1 MHTLFNFKVIWLGS
15 LVLCLFNVAAFCLND
30 NLALTPPM
38 GFSTWNE
45 FGCTI
50 SEETL
55 VSTGNL
61 MIQKHPANW
70 EGKQISLRDA
80 GYTYVNIDD
89 CWHAKTRD
97 EQGNPQ
103 WDSQKFPKGL
113 KWLSDTLH
121 QMGLKVGIYSCAGT
135 ATCCNYFAAFD
146 PSHPDVGYDQI
157 DANAYASWGIDYLKH
172 DWCNVPSEYTN
183 EAGSKKLYV
192 RMRDALQNASAKTGR
207 SIVFSLCNWGQY
219 NVHQWGDTVGHLWR
233 TGTDITP
240 TWSSILANITSNSV
254 GAQYAKPGAW
264 NDPDMMEVGNG
275 SLTLAENRA
284 HFDLWCISAAP
295 LILGNDLSK
304 MSDSIFSI
312 LTNREVIAVD
322 QDSLGYQGR
331 KVRTDGN
338 VQIWTKKLKNG
349 AWAVVLVND
358 GAVSA
363 NSSVTWS
370 DIGESDTTRTFPVRD
385 LWQHKIVSQ
394 SAKGCY
400 AVNNI
405 PAHGTVHLVFGTAY
419 WMEPVSIDNV
429 ISGKSVLHT
438 NDNNI
443 LIKKND
449 RTVEVFIPFASST
462 VNIFDI
468 QGKKINSFYV
478 SDPSWKTITN
488 SSVAGKMSVIQIVT
502 GSGKKITWSSA
513 D

>member
-1 MHTLFNFKVIWLGS
+1 
-15 LVLCLFNVAAFCLND
+15 
-30 NLALTPPM
+30 M

-97 EQGNPQ
+97 GQGNPL

-146 PSHPDVGYDQI
+146 PNHPDIGYDQI

-207 SIVFSLCNWGQY
+207 PIVFSLCNWGQY

-240 TWSSILANITSNSV
+240 TWSSILANITSNSA

-322 QDSLGYQGR
+322 QDFLGYQGR

-358 GAVSA
+358 GTVSA
-363 NSSVTWS
+363 NSSVKWS
-370 DIGESDTTRTFPVRD
+370 DIGESDTTRSFPVRD

-394 SAKGCY
+394 SAKGSY

-419 WMEPVSIDNV
+419 WMESVSIDNKV
-429 ISGKSVLHT
+429 SEKNVLRT
-438 NDNNI
+438 DEDNI
-443 LIKKND
+443 LVKKYD
-449 RTVEVFIPFASST
+449 KTTDIFIPFASST
-462 VNIFDI
+462 VSIYNI
-468 QGKKINSFYV
+468 QGKKIRSFYV
-478 SDPSWKTITN
+478 NEPSWKTIAN
-488 SSVAGKMSVIQIVT
+488 SSIAGKMSVIQIVSR
-502 GSGKKITWSSA
+502 SGNKITWSSA